1 MGQRTSDQRKGDRA
15 GSPAPTDR
23 QRPAPGTQHASEWD
37 AATYHRVSA
46 PQVSWGQRV
55 LARLA
60 LRGDETVVDAGCGTG
75 RLTAELLE
83 RLPRGRV
90 IAVDASA
97 NMLREAAAGLVPRFR
112 DRVRFVQADLQTLA
126 LPEPVD
132 AIFST
137 ATFHWIPDHPRLFR
151 HLHAALVPG
160 GRLVAQCGGGPN
172 LARLRE
178 RVAALMDAPAYAPA
192 FAGWIGP
199 WEFADDA
206 TTAARLR
213 VAGFVD
219 VATGLEAA
227 PTTLADAATYGDFL
241 TAVVLRAH
249 LAALPDEGAR
259 AAFVGTLTEQA
270 AKDDPPFGLDYW
282 RLKVEGR
289 RGALRAGAG
298 G

>member
-1 MGQRTSDQRKGDRA
+1 MRDGDPPRRRHGDATGRVPIRA
-15 GSPAPTDR
+15 RHQASSTPHPA
-23 QRPAPGTQHASEWD
+23 EWD

-75 RLTAELLE
+75 RLTAEVLE
-83 RLPRGRV
+83 KLPRGRV

-97 NMLREAAAGLVPRFR
+97 NMLREAAAGLVPRFG
-112 DRVRFVQADLQTLA
+112 DRVQFVQADLQTLA

-137 ATFHWIPDHPRLFR
+137 AAFHWIPDHPRLFR

-172 LARLRE
+172 LARLLE
-178 RVAALMDAPAYAPA
+178 RVATLMTAPVYAPA
-192 FAGWIGP
+192 FAGWTGP

-206 TTAARLR
+206 TTGARLR
-213 VAGFVD
+213 DAGFVD

-227 PTTLADAATYGDFL
+227 PTTLPDAATYGDFL
-241 TAVVLRAH
+241 TAVVLRSH
-249 LAALPDEGAR
+249 LALLPDEQAR
-259 AAFVGTLTEQA
+259 TAFVGPLTEQA
-270 AKDDPPFGLDYW
+270 TEDDPPFGLDYW
-282 RLKVEGR
+282 RLNLEGR
-289 RGALRAGAG
+289 RPQ
-298 G
+298 